1 MSTSIPAPEP
11 LLRIENL
18 TVEFNLRGRLFGRKQ
33 VLRAVDGV
41 DLDVG
46 ANETLGLVGE
56 SGSGKSTIARAVL
69 GLTRASGG
77 SMRFRSQEIARLD
90 AKRMRPLRRDLQ
102 MVFQDPYS
110 SLDPSH
116 TIEDSVGEPILVN
129 GLAQGEERRQRVRH
143 ALEEVGLGAHHLY
156 RYPHEFSGG
165 QRQRIAIARAI
176 ILQPSLIVL
185 DEPVSSLDVSTQ
197 SQILNLLAEL
207 QERRGV
213 SYLFIAHDLPLVRRI
228 SHRIAVMYLGK
239 IVETGPSSRV
249 YSAPAHPYSAALV
262 ASVPKVGSRRDA
274 LLPRRLASTEMPSP
288 ENAGSGCR
296 FAGRCPAVMPICR
309 QEPPALH
316 AVAGGGASA
325 CHLHDHGPRLGG
337 GPVGPWLAE
346 LVSRP
351 QYQKGRTQDDAEA

>member
-1 MSTSIPAPEP
+1 MSGTVAEP
-11 LLRIENL
+11 LLRIREL
-18 TVEFNLRGRLFGRKQ
+18 TVEFELRGSLFGRRQ

-41 DLDVG
+41 ELDVG
-46 ANETLGLVGE
+46 AHETLGLVGE

-69 GLTRASGG
+69 GLTRASAG
-77 SMRFRSQEIARLD
+77 SIRFKGSEIRGMEARAMRA
-90 AKRMRPLRRDLQ
+90 LRRDFQ

-116 TIEDSVGEPILVN
+116 TIEDSVGEPVLVHS
-129 GLAQGEERRQRVRH
+129 GLSQRERRERVLT
-143 ALEEVGLGAHHLY
+143 ALEEVGLGAHHLH

-207 QERRGV
+207 QERHGV

-239 IVETGPSSRV
+239 LVETGPSARV
-249 YSAPAHPYSAALV
+249 YSLPAHPYTAALIS
-262 ASVPKVGSRRDA
+262 AVPKIGARRQG
-274 LLPRRLASTEMPSP
+274 LLMRKLAAAEMPSP
-288 ENAGSGCR
+288 ENAGTGCR
-296 FAGRCPAVMPICR
+296 FAGRCPAAMAICR
-309 QEPPALH
+309 TEQPPLTP
-316 AVAGGGASA
+316 VDGGGVAA
-325 CHLHDHGPRLGG
+325 CHLHEHGPCLRG

-346 LVSRP
+346 IAGKD
-351 QYQKGRTQDDAEA
+351 QYEEGPAGHDVEA